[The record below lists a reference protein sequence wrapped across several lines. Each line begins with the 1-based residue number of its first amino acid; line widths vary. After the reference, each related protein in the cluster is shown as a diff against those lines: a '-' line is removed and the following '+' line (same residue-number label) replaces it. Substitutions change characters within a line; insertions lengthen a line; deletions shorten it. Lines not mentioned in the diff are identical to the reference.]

1 MEFGATYDFETL
13 APAFQNINNLIGKKG
28 KLGRLIKGSTM
39 KECLEQLPNYSQT
52 NKSRVF
58 PHWKIRYIQQNRDF
72 YKRHKVWLKDWMKKV
87 SNFEN
92 SHLKFEWNCGTHT
105 DTNIENKI
113 VQFRASGIRVK
124 KPTFVPALNLVG
136 TQIPI
141 FPWIELPKE
150 MQKPEIG
157 LTKGRYMT
165 LSEAATVQG
174 MQELSFGNI
183 DFKLSLTR
191 SYEAL
196 GNAVNVELVK
206 MIAKKLLD
214 YDK

>member
-1 MEFGATYDFETL
+1 
-13 APAFQNINNLIGKKG
+13 
-28 KLGRLIKGSTM
+28 
-39 KECLEQLPNYSQT
+39 
-52 NKSRVF
+52 
-58 PHWKIRYIQQNRDF
+58 
-72 YKRHKVWLKDWMKKV
+72 
-87 SNFEN
+87 
-92 SHLKFEWNCGTHT
+92 
-105 DTNIENKI
+105 
-113 VQFRASGIRVK
+113 
-124 KPTFVPALNLVG
+124 
-136 TQIPI
+136 
-141 FPWIELPKE
+141 